1 MSAMFTPSP
10 DLVPLDYLAIGH
22 VCYDLIPGGRVVGG
36 AAAYGAS
43 VALALG
49 CRVGIV
55 TSAAADSDWSREL
68 PGIPIHRVDAAAT
81 THFENVYTPAGR
93 RQTIHA
99 VAGPLAAGDVPLLWT
114 RAPMVHLGPIA
125 YEVDPG
131 IIKLFSDSLIGV
143 GPQGWMR
150 RWNED
155 GRVYPVAW
163 ESAAEVLP
171 LAAVTFISLE
181 DLADPASLND
191 FIELSHIFVVT
202 NGPGGC
208 AVYFNGEERRFPAP
222 QVRLADTTGAGDIF
236 AAAYL
241 VRLHQTGGDLWE
253 AAAFA
258 NRIAAASVTRQ
269 GLRAKIELI
278 HGLQLAS
285 LRKEAGSV

>member
-43 VALALG
+43 VAMALG

-55 TSAAADSDWSREL
+55 TSASADSDLAREL
-68 PGIPIHRVDAAAT
+68 PGIPIHQVDSPVT
-81 THFENVYTPAGR
+81 TLFENVYTPIGR
-93 RQTIHA
+93 RQAIHA
-99 VAGPLAAGDVPLLWT
+99 VAGPLAAGDVPPLWT
-114 RAPMVHLGPIA
+114 RAPVVHLGPIA
-125 YEVDPG
+125 NEVDPG

-150 RWNED
+150 RWDEN
-155 GRVYPVAW
+155 GRVYHAVW

-202 NGPGGC
+202 DGPGGC
-208 AVYFNGEERRFPAP
+208 TVYFNQEERRFPAP
-222 QVRLADTTGAGDIF
+222 AVNLADATGAGDIF

-241 VRLHQTGGDLWE
+241 ARLHQTSGDLWE

-258 NRIAAASVTRQ
+258 NRIAAASVTRR

-278 HGLQLAS
+278 HAMQMES
-285 LRKEAGSV
+285 LRDEAGGG